1 MIHYSYPHFIKMYV
15 VLMKT
20 RKILMQMLVIFA
32 LYFFG
37 KFLKTQ
43 VQLTVFTMLKGRS
56 LSDSSP
62 FLRRQLTLSV

>member
-1 MIHYSYPHFIKMYV
+1 
-15 VLMKT
+15 
-20 RKILMQMLVIFA
+20 MQMLVIFT
-32 LYFFG
+32 LYCFG

>member
-1 MIHYSYPHFIKMYV
+1 MYV

-20 RKILMQMLVIFA
+20 RNILMQMLDIFA
-32 LYFFG
+32 LCFFG